1 MQLKT
6 KEILDYYKFKGR
18 INTNSFIELLKSNP
32 NVGIQGIHE
41 GQQKIIDAYEERVE
55 PSAEAKSL
63 GLEFEYKY
71 SVLVA
76 ACGRRFGKSFVTAII
91 GAAEL
96 LVPNSKTMVVSLT
109 LDNAG
114 VIFDLIYKILGG
126 LGLIDELTINRRRDM
141 ELEMPNGST
150 LRVASVENVESKL
163 GSAISLLILDEARL
177 FRKELYSQILTP
189 MLLDFSPLSRV
200 LLISSPSPG
209 WFEEAYNQGQS
220 EDPKWAKHWSIN
232 LPTHTNPTIPRNILK
247 EYEETMPKA
256 LYEQEVLGLFTSKH
270 GAVFPEF
277 DQVNN
282 VYSDSDFPY
291 FSEWLKCGNVIIQTI
306 DSGYSHFFASQWI
319 VYVEE
324 VDTYFVFHEYMKN
337 KTLTPTHAENI
348 HAIEE
353 DYGIQDIIQLRFAD
367 PAASQQLADF
377 SEYGLY
383 YTKAEKN
390 LRETIN
396 NLNTLLFQRSGVT
409 GKPRLLIHKNCHET
423 IRQLNEV
430 QWKEDAAGQ
439 TREQSAQGVKPFK
452 ADTGNDKTDW
462 DLIDSLRYGMNA
474 FAKNNGIGMSSFDT
488 VAGETT
494 EDDEFKFSMAT
505 AGFFK
510 IG

>member
-6 KEILDYYKFKGR
+6 KEIKDYYKFKGR
-18 INTNSFIELLKSNP
+18 INVQSFIELLKNNP

-41 GQQKIIDAYEERVE
+41 GQQKIIDAYEERVS
-55 PSAEAKSL
+55 PSEEAQAL

-71 SVLVA
+71 SVLIA

-114 VIFDLIYKILGG
+114 VIFELIYKILGG
-126 LGLIDELTINRRRDM
+126 LGLINELTINRRRDM

-177 FRKELYSQILTP
+177 FKKELYSQILSP

-200 LLISSPSPG
+200 VMLSSPSPG

-220 EDPKWAKHWSIN
+220 GDPKWVKHWSIN
-232 LPTHTNPTIPRNILK
+232 LPTHANPTIPRNILK
-247 EYEETMPKA
+247 EYEETMPRA
-256 LYEQEVLGLFTSKH
+256 LYEQECLGLFTSKY

-277 DQVNN
+277 EKTNN
-282 VYSDSDFPY
+282 VFSDEDFPL
-291 FSEWLKCGNVIIQTI
+291 FPQWLQNGNVIIQTI
-306 DSGYSHFFASQWI
+306 DSGYSHYFASQWI
-319 VYVEE
+319 MYVEE
-324 VDTYFVFHEYMKN
+324 VDTYFIFEEYAKN
-337 KTLTPTHAENI
+337 KTMTPIHAENI
-348 HAIEE
+348 HNIEK
-353 DYGIQDIIQLRFAD
+353 DWGIQDKVQLRFAD

-377 SEYGLY
+377 AEYGLY
-383 YTKAEKN
+383 YMKSDKN

-396 NLNTLLFQRSGVT
+396 NLNTLFFQCSDIT
-409 GKPRLLIHKNCHET
+409 KKPKLLIHRNCHET
-423 IRQLNEV
+423 IRQLIEI
-430 QWKEDAAGQ
+430 QWKEDSGGQ
-439 TREQSAQGVKPFK
+439 TREQAATGVKPFK
-452 ADTGNDKTDW
+452 PDTGNDKTDW
-462 DLIDSLRYGMNA
+462 DLVDSLRYGMNS
-474 FAKNNGIGMSSFDT
+474 FAKNNGVRMSSFDT
-488 VAGETT
+488 YVE
-494 EDDEFKFSMAT
+494 EEQSSYESYMASL
-505 AGFFK
+505 GYFK

>member
-1 MQLKT
+1 MDLKT
-6 KEILDYYKFKGR
+6 KEIKDYCAFKGR
-18 INTNSFIELLKSNP
+18 INVNSFIELLKDNP
-32 NVGIQGIHE
+32 NVGIQGIHP
-41 GQQKIIDAYEERVE
+41 GQQKIIDAYEERVPASE
-55 PSAEAKSL
+55 EGKAL
-63 GLEFEYKY
+63 GLDFEYKY

-96 LVPNSKTMVVSLT
+96 LVPNSKVMVVSLT

-126 LGLIDELTINRRRDM
+126 LGLVGELLVNRRRDM

-150 LRVASVENVESKL
+150 LRVASVDNVESKL

-177 FRKELYSQILTP
+177 FKKELYSQILTP
-189 MLLDFSPLSRV
+189 MLLDYSPLSRC

-220 EDPKWAKHWSIN
+220 DDPKWAQHWSIN
-232 LPTHTNPTIPRNILK
+232 LPTHENPTVPRAKLK
-247 EYEETMPKA
+247 EWEETMPRA
-256 LYEQEVLGLFTSKH
+256 LYEQEILGLFTSKH

-277 DQVNN
+277 EKANN
-282 VYSDSDFPY
+282 VYSDEDFPY
-291 FSEWLKCGNVIIQTI
+291 FHQWLYEGNIIIQTI

-319 VYVEE
+319 MYVEE
-324 VDTYFVFHEYMKN
+324 VDTYFVFEEYMKN

-348 HAIEE
+348 HGIEE
-353 DYGIQDIIQLRFAD
+353 DWGIQDKVQLRFAD

-383 YTKAEKN
+383 YMKSDKN
-390 LRETIN
+390 LRETVN
-396 NLNTLLFQRSGVT
+396 NLNTLFFQTSEVT
-409 GKPRLLIHKNCHET
+409 GKPKLMIHKNCHET
-423 IRQLNEV
+423 IRQLIEI

-439 TREQSAQGVKPFK
+439 TREQAAQGVKPFK
-452 ADTGNDKTDW
+452 PDTGNDKTDW
-462 DLIDSLRYGMNA
+462 DLVDSLRYGMNS
-474 FAKNNGIGMSSFDT
+474 FAKNNGVRMSSFDT
-488 VAGETT
+488 YVDEDQDETAVH
-494 EDDEFKFSMAT
+494 MASL
-505 AGFFK
+505 GYFK

>member
-6 KEILDYYKFKGR
+6 KDILEYYKFKNK
-18 INTNSFIELLKSNP
+18 ISAHSFLQLLQNNP
-32 NVGIQGIHE
+32 NVSIQGVHE
-41 GQQKIIDAYEERVE
+41 GQQKIIDAYEEKVPASEEARALGIVE
-55 PSAEAKSL
+55 
-63 GLEFEYKY
+63 EYKY

-76 ACGRRFGKSFVTAII
+76 ACGRRFGKSFCAAIL
-91 GAAEL
+91 GACEL
-96 LVPNSKTMVVSLT
+96 MVPHSKVMVVSLT

-126 LGLIDELTINRRRDM
+126 LGLIDELPVNRRRDM

-177 FRKELYSQILTP
+177 FKKELYSQILTP
-189 MLLDFSPLSRV
+189 MLFDFSPLSRV
-200 LLISSPSPG
+200 VMISSPDVN
-209 WFEEAYNQGQS
+209 WFKEAYDQGQS
-220 EDPKWAKHWSIN
+220 DDPKWARHWSIN
-232 LPTHTNPTIPRNILK
+232 LPTHSNPTIPRAVLK
-247 EYEETMPKA
+247 EMEETMPRA
-256 LYEQEVLGLFTSKH
+256 LYEQECLGLFTAKH

-277 DQVNN
+277 EKANN
-282 VYSDSDFPY
+282 VYSDEDFPY
-291 FSEWLKCGNVIIQTI
+291 FHQWLYEGNIIIQTI

-319 VYVEE
+319 MYVEE
-324 VDTYFVFHEYMKN
+324 VDTYFVFEEYMKN

-353 DYGIQDIIQLRFAD
+353 DWGIQDKVQLRFAD

-383 YTKAEKN
+383 YMKSDKN

-396 NLNTLLFQRSGVT
+396 NLNTLFFQTSEVT
-409 GKPRLLIHKNCHET
+409 GKPKLMIHKNCHET
-423 IRQLNEV
+423 LRQLIEI

-439 TREQSAQGVKPFK
+439 TREQAAQGVKPFK
-452 ADTGNDKTDW
+452 PDTGNDKTDW
-462 DLIDSLRYGMNA
+462 DLVDSLRYGMNS
-474 FAKNNGIGMSSFDT
+474 FAKNNGVRMASFDT
-488 VAGETT
+488 YVDEEQDETAVH
-494 EDDEFKFSMAT
+494 MASL
-505 AGFFK
+505 GYFK